1 MLAELPEF
9 RTEPL
14 HPLIEGATVLALWLG
29 SAMGFR
35 EIRRLLRQKAH
46 LDSRMRAAS
55 GAFLSLL
62 EESFAAWGLTPS
74 ERDVALLAIKG
85 LSTGEIA
92 GLRETREGTVRAQ
105 CTAVYRKAGV
115 EGRAQLVSHFIED
128 LMSGAVVA
136 APAVGA
142 PQLD

>member
-1 MLAELPEF
+1 MPRAPLAELGRHRALVAVTVIQAACALVFLADMLAELPEF

-55 GAFLSLL
+55 GMARLTRRRDSASSVGRSPLKRSLMDD
-62 EESFAAWGLTPS
+62 G
-74 ERDVALLAIKG
+74 
-85 LSTGEIA
+85 
-92 GLRETREGTVRAQ
+92 
-105 CTAVYRKAGV
+105 
-115 EGRAQLVSHFIED
+115 
-128 LMSGAVVA
+128 
-136 APAVGA
+136 
-142 PQLD
+142 